1 MNFAIDTTKSLTLNS
16 ANFFIKRNI
25 PISSKCLI
33 GLLNSQVYEK
43 LNKLLYGENKIGR
56 INLENL
62 PIPYID
68 ENIQIMIEKLIDD
81 EKYDEIDKII
91 SQLFDL

>member
-1 MNFAIDTTKSLTLNS
+1 MAQQLFNFS
-16 ANFFIKRNI
+16 FIKLLIKTFNLQ
-25 PISSKCLI
+25 CLI

-91 SQLFDL
+91 SQIFDL